1 MLFPVGP
8 HEAERL
14 RHLQSLNIL
23 DSAAQQEFDS
33 VVALARTLFDVPI
46 VLISLVDEK
55 RQWFKAKCGIDVCE
69 TDRQIAFC
77 NHTILGRE
85 VLVVNDAQN
94 DPRFQSNPLVTDW
107 PGIRCYAG

>member
-1 MLFPVGP
+1 MVMLFPVGP
-8 HEAERL
+8 REAERL

-55 RQWFKAKCGIDVCE
+55 RQWF
-69 TDRQIAFC
+69 
-77 NHTILGRE
+77 
-85 VLVVNDAQN
+85 
-94 DPRFQSNPLVTDW
+94 
-107 PGIRCYAG
+107 